1 MKERLLVLES
11 SKNVLVIRKMRLK
24 LEVLKRR
31 KDVKACAFG
40 VLSSSKYSC
49 VAICYGMAKT

>member
-1 MKERLLVLES
+1 MKKRSLVLES
-11 SKNVLVIRKMRLK
+11 SKNVLVISKMRENLK
-24 LEVLKRR
+24 VLKRK

-49 VAICYGMAKT
+49 VAIC

>member
-1 MKERLLVLES
+1 MKERPLVLER
-11 SKNVLVIRKMRLK
+11 SKNVLVTRKMREN

-40 VLSSSKYSC
+40 VLSFSKYSC
-49 VAICYGMAKT
+49 VAIC